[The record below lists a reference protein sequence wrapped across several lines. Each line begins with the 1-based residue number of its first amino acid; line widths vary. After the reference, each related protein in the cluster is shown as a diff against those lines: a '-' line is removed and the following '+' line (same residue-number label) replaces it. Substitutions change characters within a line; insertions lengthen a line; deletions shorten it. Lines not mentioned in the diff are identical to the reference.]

1 LVPHFVVN
9 CTRNHGPV
17 LPTHEKGRS
26 DGDLATESVACVAH
40 GVSGTLM
47 AEQQRENARV
57 ALLLSF

>member
-1 LVPHFVVN
+1 
-9 CTRNHGPV
+9 
-17 LPTHEKGRS
+17 
-26 DGDLATESVACVAH
+26 VAH